1 MQFKKEGK
9 RQWELAYEDST
20 RATLSRF
27 IIANADGKRLF
38 SVDAIGTTEALD
50 YCVFQTET
58 AKDG

>member
-38 SVDAIGTTEALD
+38 SVDAIGTTEVKIFGLL
-50 YCVFQTET
+50 
-58 AKDG
+58 